1 MNSNYLSSK
10 PRYEILDGLRGIA
23 AIVVV
28 FYHLMECYPKNI
40 ISSYFAHGYLAVD
53 FFFALSGF
61 VLGYAYDNRWQT
73 RQNKT
78 GMTLWHFFKRRLVRL
93 HPMVIL
99 GALIGICL
107 FYYSGDI
114 ELFGKVDEAVWWMV
128 LLQALLMILMIPLPQ
143 SMDIRGWGELTS
155 INGPVWTLMFEYVAN
170 ILYALFFRHLS
181 KVALGFLVVFCAL
194 LTTDCCLR
202 LNLWGVLESDWNS
215 YSVVGGFIFTAEH
228 VYIGYV
234 RLFYPFLIGLL
245 LSRLDKTIKIERG
258 GFLYTSLMVLV
269 VLCVPVLGG
278 DNKIIDGI
286 YQLICILFAFP
297 LILSIGAGSLLK
309 GKKTSRVCV
318 FLGQISFPLYIT
330 HYPLIY
336 MHTSWAQRHL
346 GAPICTHVMVGICTF
361 LMALGLAWA
370 AFKLYDEPVWSWLT
384 KHWLKR

>member
-1 MNSNYLSSK
+1 M
-10 PRYEILDGLRGIA
+10 
-23 AIVVV
+23 
-28 FYHLMECYPKNI
+28 
-40 ISSYFAHGYLAVD
+40 
-53 FFFALSGF
+53 
-61 VLGYAYDNRWQT
+61 
-73 RQNKT
+73 
-78 GMTLWHFFKRRLVRL
+78 
-93 HPMVIL
+93 
-99 GALIGICL
+99 
-107 FYYSGDI
+107 
-114 ELFGKVDEAVWWMV
+114 
-128 LLQALLMILMIPLPQ
+128 
-143 SMDIRGWGELTS
+143 
-155 INGPVWTLMFEYVAN
+155 
-170 ILYALFFRHLS
+170 
-181 KVALGFLVVFCAL
+181 
-194 LTTDCCLR
+194 
-202 LNLWGVLESDWNS
+202 
-215 YSVVGGFIFTAEH
+215 
-228 VYIGYV
+228 
-234 RLFYPFLIGLL
+234 

-346 GAPICTHVMVGICTF
+346 GAPICTHIMVGICTF

-370 AFKLYDEPVWSWLT
+370 AFKLYDEPVRSWLT